1 MNDEIVDGPYE
12 HQDNIGNDGDVWTST
27 IFSDVATFLLTCSPG
42 EDGESLPQQVLTKL
56 SLAVTEVAI
65 FDPNPTIADGRDLQT
80 KCSFW
85 DACIKDY
92 MCCKD
97 GSNGDCS
104 GSFLTDDNVVSDQDN
119 VFKLAH
125 LEDLSNS
132 HATIMW
138 VSGGS
143 WGACSAGLINNN
155 GPDSP
160 RPLFLTANHCIT
172 TSDSTW
178 KLTLATLT
186 TLVILLAASGEKG

>member
-104 GSFLTDDNVVSDQDN
+104 GSFLTDDNVVSIKTMSSN
-119 VFKLAH
+119 WLILKTSPILMPLSCGSLEVAGALA
-125 LEDLSNS
+125 
-132 HATIMW
+132 
-138 VSGGS
+138 
-143 WGACSAGLINNN
+143 
-155 GPDSP
+155 
-160 RPLFLTANHCIT
+160 R
-172 TSDSTW
+172 
-178 KLTLATLT
+178 
-186 TLVILLAASGEKG
+186 LV